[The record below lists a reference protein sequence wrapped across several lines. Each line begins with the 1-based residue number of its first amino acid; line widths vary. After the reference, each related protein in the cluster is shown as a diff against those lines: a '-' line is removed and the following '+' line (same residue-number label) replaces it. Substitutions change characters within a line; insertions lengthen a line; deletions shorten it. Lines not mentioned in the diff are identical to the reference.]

1 MIPDEWRVVRF
12 AEIADYKAGRTPAR
26 ANPEYWDGAG
36 DDVPWVAISD
46 MTEFGTV
53 TATKEKIS
61 RAAFEHVF
69 RSQAVRAG
77 TLIMS
82 FKLTIGRVATL
93 GVDACHN
100 EAIISIYPKPEVDQR
115 YLGYFLAQVDYDAL
129 QDRQVKGNTLNQ
141 EKIDRIEVLL
151 PPLDEQSS
159 IANVLDLLRHSIDL
173 QDRALATAEDLKR
186 SAMRELFTRGLR
198 GEPQKET
205 EIGPVPESWDVEP
218 IGAHFSVVSGGTPS
232 RSNPAYWSGGT
243 IPWVKTTEVDYCVI
257 TETEEH
263 ITPAGLESSAAKL
276 LPKGTLL
283 MAMYGQGITRGK
295 VAILGIEAACNQACA
310 AMSPLDD
317 AVRTRFLYHF
327 LTWRYE
333 EIRSLAHGGQ
343 QQNLNLEIVR
353 SLLAVVPPT
362 HAEQDDI
369 VSILDAIDRKID
381 LHRKKRVVLEELF
394 KALLHK
400 LMTGEIRVDELDL
413 SVLDRVESEAEEVV
427 A

>member
-1 MIPDEWRVVRF
+1 M
-12 AEIADYKAGRTPAR
+12 
-26 ANPEYWDGAG
+26 
-36 DDVPWVAISD
+36 PWVAISD
-46 MTEFGTV
+46 MTEFDTV

-205 EIGPVPESWDVEP
+205 EIGPVPESWVLEP

-232 RSNPAYWSGGT
+232 RGNPAYWIGGNV
-243 IPWVKTTEVDYCVI
+243 PWVKTTEVDYCEI

-263 ITPAGLESSAAKL
+263 ITPEGLENSAAKL

-295 VAILGIEAACNQACA
+295 VAILGIEAACNQASA

-317 AVRTRFLYHF
+317 AVPTRFLYHF
-327 LTWRYE
+327 LTWQYE

-353 SLLAVVPPT
+353 SLLVVVPPT
-362 HAEQDDI
+362 RAEQDEI
-369 VSILDAIDRKID
+369 VAILDAIDRKID

-400 LMTGEIRVDELDL
+400 LMTGEIRADELDL
-413 SVLDRVESEAEEVV
+413 SALDRVESEAEEAV